1 MTLCVMMY
9 FINSALC
16 KAIVCIVGKEEK
28 EKLTAKMYRGMTD

>member
-28 EKLTAKMYRGMTD
+28 EKVDSQNV